1 MDHEQKKCLRSVRLS
16 KRQIV
21 VDDSL
26 QKKDEKRKK
35 DKDLE
40 TNHNTQTDLV
50 DGGFQKK
57 DERRKKE

>member
-1 MDHEQKKCLRSVRLS
+1 MEHKQRKCLRSVRLS

-26 QKKDEKRKK
+26 QKKDEKRKR

-40 TNHNTQTDLV
+40 TNHNT
-50 DGGFQKK
+50 
-57 DERRKKE
+57 